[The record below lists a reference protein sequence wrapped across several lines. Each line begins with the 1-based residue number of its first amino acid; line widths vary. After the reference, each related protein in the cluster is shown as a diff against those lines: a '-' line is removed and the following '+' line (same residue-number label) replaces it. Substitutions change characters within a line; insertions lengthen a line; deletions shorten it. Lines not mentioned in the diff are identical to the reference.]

1 MGNALFLCKNIGI
14 EKLKEKSD
22 MAYPN
27 QYPQPYQ
34 YQYPTQVQPPMD
46 RLAQLQAQQYQ
57 MPQQV
62 MQPAPPQTNQGLL
75 WVQGEAAA
83 RSYLVAPNTTVLLM
97 DSESQ
102 VFYLKSTD
110 NSGMPMPLRIFDY
123 IERTQQNV
131 PQNAPQSSQ
140 NEQTNLDD
148 KYVTRQE
155 YDALQAKYVEI
166 MNKLDSFHVPTM
178 VSEDARKSAAA
189 NDKSRNRGGN
199 SNGKSIV

>member
-1 MGNALFLCKNIGI
+1 
-14 EKLKEKSD
+14 

-62 MQPAPPQTNQGLL
+62 MQPAPPQINQGLL

-97 DSESQ
+97 DSDDSI
-102 VFYLKSTD
+102 FYLKSAD
-110 NSGMPMPLRIFDY
+110 SSGMPSLRVFSY
-123 IERTQQNV
+123 SELTGGKKTEKEIEERKDFVEREEFENFKNEILEKIKP
-131 PQNAPQSSQ
+131 PQ
-140 NEQTNLDD
+140 TT
-148 KYVTRQE
+148 KV
-155 YDALQAKYVEI
+155 
-166 MNKLDSFHVPTM
+166 
-178 VSEDARKSAAA
+178 RKSNA
-189 NDKSRNRGGN
+189 D
-199 SNGKSIV
+199 VQE